1 MPPQDPSPVD
11 FAAYKAVR
19 DEIAHEDNLAGT
31 RLSWFLASQAFL
43 LSALAIA
50 YKGSGPTHPKIAY
63 PNVTNDFFFPL
74 VPVLAISSC
83 TLISL
88 GIIAGGVVLRR
99 WRRVLHAMLKKDPS
113 LPAIGRDGW
122 IMQFGWIAPLGL
134 PIVFGLAW
142 IYLLIAGLSAR

>member
-1 MPPQDPSPVD
+1 MPPQNSSPVD

-19 DEIAHEDNLAGT
+19 DEIAHEDNLTGT

-50 YKGSGPTHPKIAY
+50 YKGYHSDLPNPK
-63 PNVTNDFFFPL
+63 NDFFFPL
-74 VPVLAISSC
+74 LPIIAIASC
-83 TLISL
+83 ILILL

-99 WRRVLHAMLKKDPS
+99 WRRVLQEMLRKDPT

-122 IMQFGWIAPLGL
+122 IMNFGWIAPLGL
-134 PIVFGLAW
+134 PIVFALAW
-142 IYLLIAGLSAR
+142 SYLLIAGLAG

>member
-11 FAAYKAVR
+11 FAAYKVVR

-50 YKGSGPTHPKIAY
+50 DKGAGHAFPSMK
-63 PNVTNDFFFPL
+63 NDFFFPL
-74 VPVLAISSC
+74 VPLLAISSC
-83 TLISL
+83 TLILL

-99 WRRVLHAMLKKDPS
+99 WRRVLHAMIKKDPT

-142 IYLLIAGLSAR
+142 IYLLIAGLASR